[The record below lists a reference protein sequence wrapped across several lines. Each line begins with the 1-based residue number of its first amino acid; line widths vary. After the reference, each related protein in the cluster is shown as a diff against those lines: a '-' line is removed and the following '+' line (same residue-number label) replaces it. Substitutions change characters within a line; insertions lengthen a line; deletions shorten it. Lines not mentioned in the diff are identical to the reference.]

1 MNAFD
6 CRLFVEDLRKEE
18 EEEEGGWAST
28 CEMGWH
34 TVLVYGRGH
43 NVPYVT

>member
-6 CRLFVEDLRKEE
+6 CRLFVEDLRKE
-18 EEEEGGWAST
+18 GGGGAST